1 MTCHNP
7 RKLMVPIETGTY
19 LDPAAVDALHLIGS
33 RVADDRWFEAH
44 PDRRY
49 FSRFTSGPERRVLY
63 RDAVPVGGD
72 KLVLIVRRNAEGQ
85 IERRLALRFQPI
97 KEPHQLSD
105 SDCARLWHAHQPMRG
120 RP

>member
-1 MTCHNP
+1 MTNYNP

-49 FSRFTSGPERRVLY
+49 FSRYASAPERRALY
-63 RDAVPVGGD
+63 QDAVPVGD
-72 KLVLIVRRNAEGQ
+72 KLVLIVRRVGEQ
-85 IERRLALRFQPI
+85 IERRLALRFAPI
-97 KEPHQLSD
+97 KEPHLLND
-105 SDCARLWHAHQPMRG
+105 SECSRLWHAHQPMRG